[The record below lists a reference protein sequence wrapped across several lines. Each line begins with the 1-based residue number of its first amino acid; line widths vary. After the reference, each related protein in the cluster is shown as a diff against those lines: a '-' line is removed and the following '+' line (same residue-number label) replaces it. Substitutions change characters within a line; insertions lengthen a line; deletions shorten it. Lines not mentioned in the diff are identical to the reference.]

1 MSRKGTADAANI
13 SMIIDVDMSAGYDM
27 PRVPVNVKN
36 NNAENVTLRVHPID
50 NPTGDLVTTLFA
62 PGWNPEIVDYIEAD
76 SNVQNIQVGM

>member
-13 SMIIDVDMSAGYDM
+13 SMIIDVDMAAGYDM
-27 PRVPVNVKN
+27 PGVPVNIKN

-50 NPTGDLVTTLFA
+50 NDPGELVTTLFT

>member
-13 SMIIDVDMSAGYDM
+13 SMIIDVDMAAGYDM
-27 PRVPVNVKN
+27 PGVPVNVKN
-36 NNAENVTLRVHPID
+36 NNAENVTLRVHPVD
-50 NPTGDLVTTLFA
+50 NPGDGLVTTLFA

>member
-13 SMIIDVDMSAGYDM
+13 SVIKDVDMAAGYDM
-27 PRVPVNVKN
+27 PGVPVNIKN

-50 NPTGDLVTTLFA
+50 NNAGELVTTLFT

-76 SNVQNIQVGM
+76 SSVQNIQVGM

>member
-13 SMIIDVDMSAGYDM
+13 SRMIDVDMSAGWNM
-27 PRVPVNVKN
+27 PGVPVNVRN
-36 NNAENVTLRVHPID
+36 NNGESVTLRVHPID
-50 NPTGDLVTTLFA
+50 NEPQEFVTTLFT